1 MTAQSLGAVRLTI
14 VYEIP
19 PGSDASYLLAS
30 PHMIASSWSD
40 ALATRTV
47 PKNWHEDDGAIDQFA
62 QVLKD
67 KMRSNREKGRTTWRD
82 PAYSAGEISRHLREH
97 VDKGD
102 PRDVAIYCMFL
113 LAKAAR
119 IEPLE
124 GPSADDMRAELQVL
138 REIAEGFVA
147 LGAKSDLEDPA
158 YISETFATF
167 EAAEADARASG
178 YLLTAVE
185 AVKKPSAL
193 PHCLPLHDSYV
204 DHQLEIV
211 LRAAGSALRHYAE
224 GTQAGMR
231 CAMRSAMGVV
241 DSQPAADDDQGAWP
255 AGGPWIAPELL
266 DQPWT
271 RANDRTMTLL
281 YLCGGHSVPASAVA
295 AWSDAECQAAEDWA
309 MREHL
314 HASDNDDVERVPMPA
329 CVAAHPY
336 VPGAEPAD
344 LWSR

>member
-1 MTAQSLGAVRLTI
+1 MTAQSLGALRLTI

-19 PGSDASYLLAS
+19 SGSDASYLLAS

-47 PKNWHEDDGAIDQFA
+47 PTNWHEDDGAIDQFA

-82 PAYSAGEISRHLREH
+82 PAYTAAEISRHLREH

-147 LGAKSDLEDPA
+147 VGAKSDLENPS

-167 EAAEADARASG
+167 EAAEAAARASG
-178 YLLTAVE
+178 YLLTVVQAR
-185 AVKKPSAL
+185 KKPSVL
-193 PHCLPLHDSYV
+193 PRCLPLPNDVV
-204 DHQLEIV
+204 DHRLDEV
-211 LRAAGSALRHYAE
+211 LRAAGSALRHYTMHKSRE
-224 GTQAGMR
+224 DMR
-231 CAMRSAMGVV
+231 AAMRRAMGVV
-241 DSQPAADDDQGAWP
+241 EGNGGA
-255 AGGPWIAPELL
+255 
-266 DQPWT
+266 
-271 RANDRTMTLL
+271 
-281 YLCGGHSVPASAVA
+281 V
-295 AWSDAECQAAEDWA
+295 
-309 MREHL
+309 
-314 HASDNDDVERVPMPA
+314 
-329 CVAAHPY
+329 
-336 VPGAEPAD
+336 
-344 LWSR
+344 